1 MRQEWQAARPYVGG
15 ILGLSS
21 EAMQKV
27 MVQMVSRWCSMF
39 IKQRMQESD
48 GVLSQDDV
56 STLLDWVPMFFGI
69 DKDVAKKMVQQ
80 TNKGILQGKAV
91 RLVNKPSTT
100 LEDVKALRAELDTWD
115 LQLESDLELTKAQL
129 RALFRLEVIAALES
143 RNFDENQKRAA
154 VATSRANFGLFEA
167 EANEELE
174 EILRERCKGCLVNA
188 VGDLMQGNELSVVE
202 EMQRLQLLAAFASSE
217 GINIDQVWDVAAPMR
232 SRALQNYIMSATAN
246 DSTLVPD
253 VDLLKRTLGL
263 SA

>member
-56 STLLDWVPMFFGI
+56 STLLDWVPMFFG
-69 DKDVAKKMVQQ
+69 

-167 EANEELE
+167 EADEELE
-174 EILRERCKGCLVNA
+174 ELLRDHCKGCLVNA
-188 VGDLMQGNELSVVE
+188 VGDLMQGNLLSVVA